1 MGMQNTMGPRGMSAK
16 EFEYLSDS
24 MTNEELLTKL
34 CAQGAA
40 QSQNAQLRQTLT
52 QMAEERLQTFHHLLG
67 TLQQQATLT
76 H

>member
-1 MGMQNTMGPRGMSAK
+1 MQTNQQRGLTAK

-24 MTNEELLTKL
+24 MKNEELLTKL

-40 QSQNAQLRQTLT
+40 VSQNAQLRQTLS
-52 QMAEERLQTFHHLLG
+52 QMAQDRLQTFNHLLG
-67 TLQQQATLT
+67 TLQQQSTLT